1 MPKKPRNPYELQTLV
16 DEYLNHYQLDILPRY
31 LRKYLKPEYKSLV
44 VKHTGWRYFLVDNFE
59 DYPPIL
65 IMEKPGKF
73 CRPILL
79 S

>member
-1 MPKKPRNPYELQTLV
+1 MPKKPRNPYELNTLV
-16 DEYLNHYQLDILPRY
+16 DDYLKHYQLDILPRY
-31 LRKYLKPEYKSLV
+31 LRKYLKPEYKRLV
-44 VKHTGWRYFLVDNFE
+44 VKHKGWRYLLVDNFE

-65 IMEKPGKF
+65 ILEEPAKF